1 MILCRLQ
8 NLFYRVR
15 KVLVHLSVND
25 WTSNAVAEVKGTYEQ
40 DINTLDLGNIVDLY
54 SSLNPLCFSRKVPT
68 FSNASCVSI
77 WTIVTSPSLACC
89 KYAVLS

>member
-8 NLFYRVR
+8 SLFYRVR

-40 DINTLDLGNIVDLY
+40 DIDTLDLGNIVDLY
-54 SSLNPLCFSRKVPT
+54 S
-68 FSNASCVSI
+68 
-77 WTIVTSPSLACC
+77 
-89 KYAVLS
+89 Y